1 MNNINKFHTNGYDI
15 LTNKVSRETI
25 DYLKSYTLE
34 LKNRM
39 ISNPQ
44 FEKNTKPNGTGT
56 YGRFHDMASSSPLA
70 DDSENKKLF
79 NVYTSQLMYEICK
92 FYLMREKFYLFN
104 DQVVVKLPKEPFHFE
119 PHKDNQFGP
128 TGPFPN
134 RWDLKTLNCM
144 IVLDDINDKNGGFK
158 VKNRNTLQW
167 DDLKLLQGDVLVMDG
182 DTFHQ
187 SGDNKSDSPRRVYI
201 CHYSTEP
208 LGKNFKRG
216 FYFKRFYGELSK
228 I

>member
-1 MNNINKFHTNGYDI
+1 MNNINNFHTNGYDI
-15 LTNKVSRETI
+15 LSNEVPRETI

-39 ISNPQ
+39 ISNPK
-44 FEKNTKPNGTGT
+44 FETDTKPNGSGV

-92 FYLMREKFYLFN
+92 FYLMRDKIYLFN
-104 DQVVVKLPKEPFHFE
+104 DQVVVKLPNEEFSFE
-119 PHKDNQFGP
+119 PHRDNQF
-128 TGPFPN
+128 GPFPN

-144 IVLDDINDKNGGFK
+144 IVLDNIDDDNGGFK

-182 DTFHQ
+182 NTFHQ
-187 SGDNKSDSPRRVYI
+187 SGKNNSNLPRRVYI
-201 CHYSTEP
+201 GHYSTEP
-208 LGKNFKRG
+208 IGKNFQKG
-216 FYFKRFYGELSK
+216 YYYKRFYGEHSK